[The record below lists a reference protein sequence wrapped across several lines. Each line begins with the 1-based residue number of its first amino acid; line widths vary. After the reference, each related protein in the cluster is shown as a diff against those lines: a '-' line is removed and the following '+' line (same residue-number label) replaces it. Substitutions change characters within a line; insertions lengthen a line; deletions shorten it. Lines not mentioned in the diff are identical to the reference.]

1 MIGERLKELR
11 KKNGYTQVTLADNLG
26 VSKGT
31 VAMWETDK
39 RMPDFDKLNELC
51 DLFDVRLDYLTG
63 RSDDASSPKLSENDV
78 ISIKACMNVDKDGFH
93 KEVAKLTFSNGSKI
107 YADIRG
113 DANTTAMYDVLAVL
127 CQLKPK
133 SKNIYKLTDIEE
145 VVDNA

>member
-63 RSDDASSPKLSENDV
+63 RSDDASSPKLTEEGIDQLGRWAIADDYSETLRMYASLD
-78 ISIKACMNVDKDGFH
+78 SYGKAAVDALIRSERLRCLDQDTLEKTD
-93 KEVAKLTFSNGSKI
+93 KAK
-107 YADIRG
+107 IRV
-113 DANTTAMYDVLAVL
+113 M
-127 CQLKPK
+127 
-133 SKNIYKLTDIEE
+133 IEK
-145 VVDNA
+145 

>member
-63 RSDDASSPKLSENDV
+63 RSEDASSPRLSEEGIDQLGRWA
-78 ISIKACMNVDKDGFH
+78 IADDYSETLRMYASLDSYGKAAVDALIRSERLRCLDQDTLEKTD
-93 KEVAKLTFSNGSKI
+93 KTKI
-107 YADIRG
+107 RV
-113 DANTTAMYDVLAVL
+113 M
-127 CQLKPK
+127 
-133 SKNIYKLTDIEE
+133 IEK
-145 VVDNA
+145 

>member
-63 RSDDASSPKLSENDV
+63 RSDDASSPKLSEEDIDQLGRWAV
-78 ISIKACMNVDKDGFH
+78 ADDYSETLRMYASLDSYGKAAVDALIRSERLRCLDQHTLEKTD
-93 KEVAKLTFSNGSKI
+93 KTKI
-107 YADIRG
+107 RV
-113 DANTTAMYDVLAVL
+113 M
-127 CQLKPK
+127 
-133 SKNIYKLTDIEE
+133 IEK
-145 VVDNA
+145 

>member
-63 RSDDASSPKLSENDV
+63 RSDDASSPKLSEED
-78 ISIKACMNVDKDGFH
+78 IDQLGRWAIADDYSETLRMYASLDSYGKAAVDALIRSERLRCLDQDTLEKTD
-93 KEVAKLTFSNGSKI
+93 KTKI
-107 YADIRG
+107 RV
-113 DANTTAMYDVLAVL
+113 M
-127 CQLKPK
+127 
-133 SKNIYKLTDIEE
+133 IEK
-145 VVDNA
+145 

>member
-39 RMPDFDKLNELC
+39 RMPDFDKLTELC

-63 RSDDASSPKLSENDV
+63 RSDDASSPKLTEEDIDQIGRWAIADDYSETLRMYASLD
-78 ISIKACMNVDKDGFH
+78 SYGKAAVDALIRSERLRCLDQDTLEKTD
-93 KEVAKLTFSNGSKI
+93 KTKI
-107 YADIRG
+107 RV
-113 DANTTAMYDVLAVL
+113 M
-127 CQLKPK
+127 
-133 SKNIYKLTDIEE
+133 IEK
-145 VVDNA
+145 

>member
-11 KKNGYTQVTLADNLG
+11 KRNSYTQVTLADNLG

-63 RSDDASSPKLSENDV
+63 RSDDASSPKLTEEDIDQLDRWAIADDYSETLRMYASLD
-78 ISIKACMNVDKDGFH
+78 SYGKAAVDALIRSDRLRCLDQDTLEKTD
-93 KEVAKLTFSNGSKI
+93 KTKI
-107 YADIRG
+107 RV
-113 DANTTAMYDVLAVL
+113 M
-127 CQLKPK
+127 
-133 SKNIYKLTDIEE
+133 IEK
-145 VVDNA
+145 

>member
-51 DLFDVRLDYLTG
+51 NLFDVRLDYLTG
-63 RSDDASSPKLSENDV
+63 RSDDASSPKLSEEDIDQLGRWAV
-78 ISIKACMNVDKDGFH
+78 ADDYSETLRMYASLDSYGKAAVDALIRSERLRCLDQDTLEKTD
-93 KEVAKLTFSNGSKI
+93 KTKI
-107 YADIRG
+107 RV
-113 DANTTAMYDVLAVL
+113 M
-127 CQLKPK
+127 
-133 SKNIYKLTDIEE
+133 IEK
-145 VVDNA
+145 

>member
-11 KKNGYTQVTLADNLG
+11 RKNGYTQVTLADNLG

-63 RSDDASSPKLSENDV
+63 RSDDASSPKLSEED
-78 ISIKACMNVDKDGFH
+78 IDQLGRWAIADDYSETLRMYASLDSYGKAAVDALIRSERLRCLDQDTLEKTD
-93 KEVAKLTFSNGSKI
+93 KTKI
-107 YADIRG
+107 RV
-113 DANTTAMYDVLAVL
+113 M
-127 CQLKPK
+127 
-133 SKNIYKLTDIEE
+133 IEK
-145 VVDNA
+145 

>member
-63 RSDDASSPKLSENDV
+63 RSDDASSPKLSEEDV
-78 ISIKACMNVDKDGFH
+78 DQLGRWAIADDYSETLRMYASLDSYGKAAVDALIRSERLRCLDQDTLEKTD
-93 KEVAKLTFSNGSKI
+93 KTKI
-107 YADIRG
+107 RV
-113 DANTTAMYDVLAVL
+113 M
-127 CQLKPK
+127 
-133 SKNIYKLTDIEE
+133 IEK
-145 VVDNA
+145 

>member
-11 KKNGYTQVTLADNLG
+11 RKNGYTQVTLADNLG

-63 RSDDASSPKLSENDV
+63 RSDDASSPKLTEEGIDKLGRWAIADDYSETLRMYASLD
-78 ISIKACMNVDKDGFH
+78 SYGKAAVDALIRSERLRCLDQDTLEKTD
-93 KEVAKLTFSNGSKI
+93 KAK
-107 YADIRG
+107 IRV
-113 DANTTAMYDVLAVL
+113 M
-127 CQLKPK
+127 
-133 SKNIYKLTDIEE
+133 IEK
-145 VVDNA
+145 

>member
-51 DLFDVRLDYLTG
+51 DLFNVRLDYLTG
-63 RSDDASSPKLSENDV
+63 RSDDASSPKLTEDDTDQLGRWAVADDYSETIRMYASLD
-78 ISIKACMNVDKDGFH
+78 SYGKATVDALIRSERLRCLDQDTLEKTD
-93 KEVAKLTFSNGSKI
+93 KTKI
-107 YADIRG
+107 RV
-113 DANTTAMYDVLAVL
+113 M
-127 CQLKPK
+127 
-133 SKNIYKLTDIEE
+133 IER
-145 VVDNA
+145 

>member
-63 RSDDASSPKLSENDV
+63 RSDDASSPKLTEEGIDQLGRWAIADDYSETLRMYASLD
-78 ISIKACMNVDKDGFH
+78 SYGKAAVDALIRSERLRCLDQDTLEKTD
-93 KEVAKLTFSNGSKI
+93 KTKI
-107 YADIRG
+107 RV
-113 DANTTAMYDVLAVL
+113 M
-127 CQLKPK
+127 
-133 SKNIYKLTDIEE
+133 IEK
-145 VVDNA
+145 

>member
-11 KKNGYTQVTLADNLG
+11 KRNSYKQVTLADNLG

-63 RSDDASSPKLSENDV
+63 RSDDASSPKLTEEDIDQLDRWAIADDYSETLRMYASLD
-78 ISIKACMNVDKDGFH
+78 SYGKAAVDALIRSERLRCLDQDTLEKTD
-93 KEVAKLTFSNGSKI
+93 KTKI
-107 YADIRG
+107 RV
-113 DANTTAMYDVLAVL
+113 M
-127 CQLKPK
+127 
-133 SKNIYKLTDIEE
+133 IEK
-145 VVDNA
+145 

>member
-11 KKNGYTQVTLADNLG
+11 KRNSYTQVTLADNLG

-63 RSDDASSPKLSENDV
+63 RSDDASSPKLTEEDIDQLDRWAIADDYSETLRMYASLD
-78 ISIKACMNVDKDGFH
+78 SYGKAAVDALIRSERLRCLDQDTLEKTD
-93 KEVAKLTFSNGSKI
+93 KTKI
-107 YADIRG
+107 RV
-113 DANTTAMYDVLAVL
+113 M
-127 CQLKPK
+127 
-133 SKNIYKLTDIEE
+133 IEK
-145 VVDNA
+145 

>member
-63 RSDDASSPKLSENDV
+63 RSDDASSPRLSEEGIDQLGRWA
-78 ISIKACMNVDKDGFH
+78 IADDYSETLRMYASLDSYGKAAVDALIRSERLRCLDQDTLEKTD
-93 KEVAKLTFSNGSKI
+93 KTKI
-107 YADIRG
+107 RV
-113 DANTTAMYDVLAVL
+113 M
-127 CQLKPK
+127 
-133 SKNIYKLTDIEE
+133 IEK
-145 VVDNA
+145 

>member
-51 DLFDVRLDYLTG
+51 DLFDIRLDYLTG
-63 RSDDASSPKLSENDV
+63 RSDDASSPKLSEED
-78 ISIKACMNVDKDGFH
+78 IDQLGRWAIADDYSETLRMYASLDSYGKAAVDALIRSERLRCLDQDTLEKTD
-93 KEVAKLTFSNGSKI
+93 KTKI
-107 YADIRG
+107 RV
-113 DANTTAMYDVLAVL
+113 M
-127 CQLKPK
+127 
-133 SKNIYKLTDIEE
+133 IEK
-145 VVDNA
+145 

>member
-63 RSDDASSPKLSENDV
+63 RSDDASSPKLSEEDIDQLGRWAV
-78 ISIKACMNVDKDGFH
+78 ADDYSETLRMYASLDSYGKAAVDALIRSERLRCLDQDTLEKTD
-93 KEVAKLTFSNGSKI
+93 KTKI
-107 YADIRG
+107 RV
-113 DANTTAMYDVLAVL
+113 M
-127 CQLKPK
+127 
-133 SKNIYKLTDIEE
+133 IEK
-145 VVDNA
+145 

>member
-63 RSDDASSPKLSENDV
+63 RSDDASSPKLTEEDIDQIGRWAIADDYSETLRMYASLD
-78 ISIKACMNVDKDGFH
+78 SYGKAAVDALIRSERLRCLDQDTLEKTD
-93 KEVAKLTFSNGSKI
+93 KTKI
-107 YADIRG
+107 RV
-113 DANTTAMYDVLAVL
+113 M
-127 CQLKPK
+127 
-133 SKNIYKLTDIEE
+133 IEK
-145 VVDNA
+145 

>member
-63 RSDDASSPKLSENDV
+63 RSDDASSPKLSEEDIDQLGRWV
-78 ISIKACMNVDKDGFH
+78 IEDDYVETLRMYASLDSYGKAAVDALIRSERLRCLDQDTLEKTD
-93 KEVAKLTFSNGSKI
+93 KTKI
-107 YADIRG
+107 RV
-113 DANTTAMYDVLAVL
+113 M
-127 CQLKPK
+127 
-133 SKNIYKLTDIEE
+133 IEK
-145 VVDNA
+145 

>member
-11 KKNGYTQVTLADNLG
+11 KRNSYTQVTLADNLG

-63 RSDDASSPKLSENDV
+63 RSDDASSPKLTEEDIDQLDRWAIADDYSETLRMYASLD
-78 ISIKACMNVDKDGFH
+78 SYGKAAVD
-93 KEVAKLTFSNGSKI
+93 AL
-107 YADIRG
+107 IRSERLRCL
-113 DANTTAMYDVLAVL
+113 DQDTLEKTD
-127 CQLKPK
+127 KTK
-133 SKNIYKLTDIEE
+133 SRVMIEK
-145 VVDNA
+145 

>member
-63 RSDDASSPKLSENDV
+63 RSDDASSPKLSEDDIAQLGRWTV
-78 ISIKACMNVDKDGFH
+78 ADDYSETLRMYASLDSYGKAAVDALIRSERLRCLDQDTLEKTD
-93 KEVAKLTFSNGSKI
+93 KTKI
-107 YADIRG
+107 RV
-113 DANTTAMYDVLAVL
+113 M
-127 CQLKPK
+127 
-133 SKNIYKLTDIEE
+133 IEK
-145 VVDNA
+145 

>member
-63 RSDDASSPKLSENDV
+63 RSDDASSPKLSEEDIDQLGRWV
-78 ISIKACMNVDKDGFH
+78 IEDDYVETLRMYASLDSYGKAAVDALIRSERLRCLDQDTLEKTDKTKIK
-93 KEVAKLTFSNGSKI
+93 
-107 YADIRG
+107 
-113 DANTTAMYDVLAVL
+113 VL
-127 CQLKPK
+127 
-133 SKNIYKLTDIEE
+133 IEK
-145 VVDNA
+145 